1 MLGMGK
7 IWQVKVFF
15 GLIKSTLTCAHRIL
29 EKYSIS
35 WQIPKSEPVSQTP
48 NEKIPGSITDHFQ
61 KTSSSLHPAT
71 SRFSWQVS
79 GNNIICVPVDF
90 EPAKPKSL
98 FYSNEN
104 IAACIPEEIKSA
116 KKTFELENKEI
127 EQLANELFSTVINE
141 FSLPTA
147 RSH

>member
-7 IWQVKVFF
+7 IWQAKAFF
-15 GLIKSTLTCAHRIL
+15 GLIKLTLTCAHRAL

-35 WQIPKSEPVSQTP
+35 WQLAESEPVSKTP

-98 FYSNEN
+98 FDSNEN
-104 IAACIPEEIKSA
+104 IAACIPEQTKQAKRTYEMEREEID
-116 KKTFELENKEI
+116 
-127 EQLANELFSTVINE
+127 QLAIELFSTVINE
-141 FSLPTA
+141 FSFPTA

>member
-7 IWQVKVFF
+7 IWQAKVFF
-15 GLIKSTLTCAHRIL
+15 GLIKSTLTCAHRAL

-35 WQIPKSEPVSQTP
+35 WQLAESEPVSQTT
-48 NEKIPGSITDHFQ
+48 NEKVPGSIINHFQ

-90 EPAKPKSL
+90 EPAKSL
-98 FYSNEN
+98 FYSNRKTVVG
-104 IAACIPEEIKSA
+104 IPEEIKQA
-116 KKTFELENKEI
+116 EKTYEMEREEI
-127 EQLANELFSTVINE
+127 DQLATELFSTVINE